1 MQKMKLNLNDFI
13 KSTFNFSNKGKVP
26 IIIILMAIIYV
37 LVYFTG
43 GSFTSFIHLA
53 YIPVMLS
60 SYFWRVKGGAISA
73 VIAGILFGPLMPLT
87 TSPLVFQSPEN
98 WIIRLFIFSL
108 FSITTSLTLNK
119 VDKLNEAIRI
129 KDSISPLTGFYN
141 HNALM
146 NYLND
151 KMKSKKNFSVLSI
164 KFVNIEGIEKYVNPS
179 LIKQIV
185 LEFTEE
191 LETYYS
197 KDNIFSSSHN
207 EIILVCSSKSSFINK
222 IYNIIQNYSTPINLG
237 NYNIQVIIQVGVYNY
252 EGLDEEPIDIYN
264 KARIAREQG
273 ETPHSGLYIYDPA
286 FDEKRKEIY
295 EISGSMFDAL
305 VNDEF
310 FLKFQ
315 PIISLDNNTI
325 TGVETLIRWNRGKEK
340 YVSPDIFIR
349 IAEETGLIK
358 DISKFV
364 INKAADQMKEWKDKD
379 FNLSCSINL
388 TALELLDNDFF
399 EELKTLLDNKDLD
412 YSQFEFELT
421 ERVFVNKGL
430 HVKDLLDNLRKT
442 GFTLSID
449 DFGTGYNSLL
459 SLNEIPFDVL
469 KIDRYFINRLTEK
482 DIQELVRVII
492 VYAHKIGKTVIAEG
506 VETQRQVA
514 ILKELNCDRVQ
525 GFYFSKALTAD
536 AFEEFYN
543 SYSS

>member
-1 MQKMKLNLNDFI
+1 MKLKFNDFI
-13 KSTFNFSNKGKVP
+13 KSSFYFSNKGKVP
-26 IIIILMAIIYV
+26 IIIVLMALIYV

-87 TSPLVFQSPEN
+87 TSPLAFQSPEN

-108 FSITTSLTLNK
+108 FSISTSFTLNK
-119 VDKLNEAIRI
+119 IDRLNEAIRI

-151 KMKSKKNFSVLSI
+151 QMKSKKNFSVLSI

-179 LIKQIV
+179 LIKEIV

-197 KDNIFSSSHN
+197 NDNIFSSSHN

-222 IYNIIQNYSTPINLG
+222 IYNIIQSYSTPINLG

-315 PIISLDNNTI
+315 PIINLDNNTI
-325 TGVETLIRWNRGKEK
+325 TGVETLIRWNRGEDK
-340 YVSPDIFIR
+340 YVSPDVFIK

-364 INKAADQMKEWKDKD
+364 INKAADQMQLWKDKN
-379 FNLSCSINL
+379 FNLSCAINL

-399 EELKTLLDNKDLD
+399 EELKTLLDNKNLD

-430 HVKDLLDNLRKT
+430 YVRELLDKLRKE
-442 GFTLSID
+442 GFSLSID
-449 DFGTGYNSLL
+449 DFGTGYNSLV
-459 SLNEIPFDVL
+459 SLNEIPFDIL

-482 DIQELVRVII
+482 DIQELVRGII
-492 VYAHKIGKTVIAEG
+492 VYAHQIGKTVIAEG
-506 VETQRQVA
+506 VETQRQVG

-525 GFYFSKALTAD
+525 GFYYSKALTAD
-536 AFEEFYN
+536 AFEEYYN